1 MGMTATV
8 IYKRLASLI
17 TEKYE
22 KPYSKTMRVELLT
35 AALGHHVLAWIQV
48 LMTQPDPIGLACSK
62 AAFKARTED

>member
-8 IYKRLASLI
+8 VYKRLASLI

-48 LMTQPDPIGLACSK
+48 LMTQPDPHWTCLLKGSVQSQ
-62 AAFKARTED
+62 D